1 MSQFTCTSPVDNSC
15 YASRPFASDADV
27 SKAMDAARAA
37 QREWRTQ
44 PIATRAK
51 FCLAFVD
58 AMLAMREEI
67 VPELAWQMGRP
78 VRYGAGELRGFE
90 ERARYMIDIA
100 GSALANVVP
109 AKKQGFER
117 YVTRDPL
124 GIVLTVAPWNYPFLT
139 AVNSV
144 VPALMAGNA
153 VILKHAAQTLVVGE
167 RFQAAIDKAG
177 FPSGLFRNLALSHD
191 QTGRLIGSRSVDMV
205 CFTGSVE
212 AGKVMEGGAAGAFI
226 NVGLELGGKDP
237 AYVRADANL
246 DFAVE
251 NLVDGAFF
259 NSGQSCCGIERIYVH
274 ESLYDP
280 FVDGFVA
287 LTKTYALGDPLD
299 PATTLGPM
307 VKASAADF
315 VRGQI
320 SDAVKA
326 GAKAHIDPALFPRD
340 AAGTPYMAPQVL
352 TGVTHDMSVM
362 RDESFGPVV
371 GIMKVSDDAE
381 AIRLMNDS
389 PYGLSASIW
398 SEDTDAAHRIAPELE
413 TGTVFLNRCDYL
425 DPALA
430 WTGVKDTGRG
440 ATLGTL
446 GYEHLTRPKSHH
458 FRLETKG

>member
-1 MSQFTCTSPVDNSC
+1 MSLFTCTSPVDNSC

-27 SKAMDAARAA
+27 SAAISAARAA
-37 QREWRTQ
+37 QREWRAQ
-44 PIATRAK
+44 PIAVRAK
-51 FCLAFVD
+51 FCSAFVD
-58 AMLAMREEI
+58 AMLAMQEEI

-100 GSALANVVP
+100 GGALANVVP
-109 AKKQGFER
+109 AEKQGFER

-177 FPSGLFRNLALSHD
+177 LPSGLFRNLALSHD

-212 AGKVMEGGAAGAFI
+212 AGKVMEGAAAGAFI

-274 ESLYDP
+274 ASVYEA
-280 FVDGFVA
+280 FVQAFVA
-287 LTKTYALGDPLD
+287 VTQQYQLGSPTD
-299 PATTLGPM
+299 ANTNLGPM
-307 VKASAADF
+307 VRRSAADF
-315 VRGQI
+315 VRAQI
-320 SDAVKA
+320 AEAVA
-326 GAKAHIDPALFPRD
+326 QGAKSLVDEAMFPASQV
-340 AAGTPYMAPQVL
+340 GTAYLSPHVL
-352 TGVTHDMSVM
+352 VDVNHDMRVM
-362 RDESFGPVV
+362 REESFGPVV
-371 GIMKVSDDAE
+371 GIMAVQDDDE

-389 PYGLSASIW
+389 DFGLTASIW
-398 SEDTDAAHRIAPELE
+398 TQDAAVAEALAGKIA
-413 TGTVFLNRCDYL
+413 TGTVFMNRCDYL

-430 WTGVKDTGRG
+430 WTGVKDTGHG
-440 ATLGTL
+440 ISLSEL
-446 GYEHLTRPKSHH
+446 GYAQLTRVKSYHL
-458 FRLETKG
+458 RVA